1 MEENINIQEIL
12 EAIKKRW
19 KLILICVLTATLIAS
34 IVTLFLIKPQYESK
48 TKVFIGKEEGEGQAY
63 NQNDIAMYQK
73 LLKTYSEIIKTKDLL
88 NVAIKESN
96 IDVKTNEVLSN
107 LSVVPVADTQIIEIK
122 YKGTSS
128 SEAAILL
135 NEVKKEFVKVA
146 KDLVPN
152 VNIRVLEDVR
162 ENKVPVSPNKKMNIT
177 IAVLLGAIGGIGIVF
192 LLEFIDNSFKTKD
205 QLENRLGVPV
215 LGVIPNHIEGV
226 RINGRTSNKH

>member
-19 KLILICVLTATLIAS
+19 KLILICVLTTTLIAS

-48 TKVFIGKEEGEGQAY
+48 TKVFIGKEEGDGQAY

-73 LLKTYSEIIKTKDLL
+73 LLKTYSEIIKTKDLV
-88 NVAIKESN
+88 NVAIKKSN

-146 KDLVPN
+146 KELVPN

-162 ENKVPVSPNKKMNIT
+162 ENTVPVSPNKKMNIA
-177 IAVLLGAIGGIGIVF
+177 IAVLLGAICGIGIVF